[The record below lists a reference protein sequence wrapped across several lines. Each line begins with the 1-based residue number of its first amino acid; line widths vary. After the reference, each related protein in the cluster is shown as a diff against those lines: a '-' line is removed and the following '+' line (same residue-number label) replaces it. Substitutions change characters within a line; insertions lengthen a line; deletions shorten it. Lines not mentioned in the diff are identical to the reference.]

1 MHLPTFAV
9 ATLFCLTY
17 AFSPAVLA
25 MDVDGYEQ
33 LVRRSESRDP
43 KTEPFMAKATVNAYF
58 SGMAQTIQLA
68 QTGSQAFQIGER
80 KVLCFPSQVRLTPE
94 LLRGVLDAEL
104 KSPEFLRE
112 ALGPKWREVQLP
124 FVVSLALKRMFP
136 CPTE

>member
-1 MHLPTFAV
+1 MRLPTFAV
-9 ATLFCLTY
+9 VTLFGL
-17 AFSPAVLA
+17 AFVISPAVFA

-33 LVRRSESRDP
+33 LIRRSESKNP

-80 KVLCFPSQVRLTPE
+80 KILCFPSQVRLTPE
-94 LLRGVLDAEL
+94 LLRGALDAEL
-104 KSPEFLRE
+104 KSPEFLRD

-124 FVVSLALKRMFP
+124 FVVSLALKRIFP
-136 CPTE
+136 CSVE

>member
-1 MHLPTFAV
+1 MRRPTFTV
-9 ATLFCLTY
+9 ATLFCLAY
-17 AFSPAVLA
+17 VISPAALA

-33 LVRRSESRDP
+33 LVSRSESRDP
-43 KTEPFMAKATVNAYF
+43 KAEPLMAKATVGAYF

-94 LLRGVLDAEL
+94 LLRGALDTEL
-104 KSPEFLRE
+104 KNPEFLRE

-124 FVVSLALKRMFP
+124 FVVSLALKRVFP

>member
-1 MHLPTFAV
+1 
-9 ATLFCLTY
+9 
-17 AFSPAVLA
+17 

-43 KTEPFMAKATVNAYF
+43 KTEPFMAKVTVNAYF

-94 LLRGVLDAEL
+94 LLRGALDAEL
-104 KSPEFLRE
+104 KAPEFLRE
-112 ALGPKWREVQLP
+112 ALGAKWREVQLP
-124 FVVSLALKRMFP
+124 FVVLLALKRVFP
-136 CPTE
+136 CPSE

>member
-1 MHLPTFAV
+1 MRLPTV
-9 ATLFCLTY
+9 VVVTY
-17 AFSPAVLA
+17 FSFVLAISPAAFA

-43 KTEPFMAKATVNAYF
+43 KTEPFMAKAIVYAYF
-58 SGMAQTIQLA
+58 SGMAQTMQLA

-80 KVLCFPSQVRLTPE
+80 KALCFPSQVRLTPE
-94 LLRGVLDAEL
+94 FLRAVLDTEL

-112 ALGPKWREVQLP
+112 VLGPKWREVQLP
-124 FVVSLALKRMFP
+124 FVATLALKRVFP

>member
-1 MHLPTFAV
+1 MRLTAFAV
-9 ATLFCLTY
+9 VTLFGLAY
-17 AFSPAVLA
+17 AISPAVLA

-43 KTEPFMAKATVNAYF
+43 KTEPFMAKAAISAYF
-58 SGMAQTIQLA
+58 AGMAQTIQLA

-94 LLRGVLDAEL
+94 LLRGALDAEL

-124 FVVSLALKRMFP
+124 FVVSLALGRMFP